1 MNNKTK
7 LKFLVVIIAFIQPIV
22 ILNIL
27 GGVDSISMSCES
39 VLQPLFIFTNVATSF
54 YFFQVDKWKIPA
66 LFLLLLTVFSVNVYP
81 NFHNMLAICFFVSC
95 IFGITRGNYHRLF
108 IGVYLLSL
116 PIYFLTNFFWA
127 EFFAVFVLCTY
138 HARLLMIVNRI

>member
-7 LKFLVVIIAFIQPIV
+7 LKFLVVIIAFIQPVI
-22 ILNIL
+22 ILNVL
-27 GGVDSISMSCES
+27 GCIGSISMSCES

-66 LFLLLLTVFSVNVYP
+66 LFLLLLTVFSVGVYP
-81 NFHNMLAICFFVSC
+81 NFHNILAICFFVSC
-95 IFGITRGNYHRLF
+95 IFGMTMGNYHKLF

-116 PIYFLTNFFWA
+116 PIYFLNNFFGQN
-127 EFFAVFVLCTY
+127 FLQYLFYVHTTQDC
-138 HARLLMIVNRI
+138 